1 MVSLAPRAQP
11 AAGDTSGH
19 DAIVVSHVGKYF
31 RLVHTGSLKQKM
43 LGILRPP
50 HIEEFTA
57 LRDIS
62 FRVPHG
68 QTMAVIG
75 RNGSGKSTLLSI
87 LARVYRPN
95 SGTVQLFGKDGG
107 RARVAPLLEL
117 GTGFHPELDGLENV
131 VFYGSLLGYTAKEIT
146 ARMDDIIAFSE
157 LGGKVDT
164 PLRGWNEGA
173 KLRLGFAVAVHTD
186 PDIMLIDEVLA
197 VGDEAF
203 RKKCEVRIREMQERG
218 VTMVFVTHDLNSVK
232 HIADRVLWL
241 NQGNLQM
248 DGDPDTVL
256 AAYREA
262 FSQKPV
268 TRG

>member
-1 MVSLAPRAQP
+1 MVSLAPQTQP
-11 AAGDTSGH
+11 AADAVSGQ
-19 DAIVVSHVGKYF
+19 DAIVVSQVNKHF
-31 RLVHTGSLKQKM
+31 RLVHHGASIKQRM

-68 QTMAVIG
+68 QTLAVIG

-95 SGTVQLFGKDGG
+95 TGTVQLFSREGG

-131 VFYGSLLGYTAKEIT
+131 VFYGALLGYTAKEIT
-146 ARMDDIIAFSE
+146 ARMEDIIAFSE

-173 KLRLGFAVAVHTD
+173 KLRLGFAVAVHTE
-186 PDIMLIDEVLA
+186 PDIMLVDEVLA

-203 RKKCEVRIREMQERG
+203 RKKCEARIRQMQQSG
-218 VTMVFVTHDLNSVK
+218 VTIVFVSHDLHTVEN
-232 HIADRVLWL
+232 IADRVLWL
-241 NQGNLQM
+241 NQGVIQM
-248 DGDPDTVL
+248 DADPAAVL
-256 AAYREA
+256 PAYRAA
-262 FSQKPV
+262 FQPA
-268 TRG
+268 

>member
-11 AAGDTSGH
+11 AAGDLSGH
-19 DAIVVSHVGKYF
+19 DAIIVSQVGKHF
-31 RLVHTGSLKQKM
+31 RLVHHGSIKQKM

-57 LRDIS
+57 LKDIS

-68 QTMAVIG
+68 QTLAVIG

-95 SGTVQLFGKDGG
+95 TGTVQLFGKEGG

-117 GTGFHPELDGLENV
+117 GTGFHPELDGLENI

-146 ARMDDIIAFSE
+146 ARMDEIIAFSE

-164 PLRGWNEGA
+164 PMRGWNEGA

-186 PDIMLIDEVLA
+186 PDIMLVDEVLA

-203 RKKCEVRIREMQERG
+203 RKKCEQRIRQMQERG
-218 VTMVFVTHDLNSVK
+218 ITIVFVSHDLHTVSE
-232 HIADRVLWL
+232 IADRVIWL
-241 NQGNLQM
+241 NQGVMEM
-248 DGDPDTVL
+248 DGDPATVL
-256 AAYREA
+256 QAYREA
-262 FSQKPV
+262 FRQP
-268 TRG
+268 